1 MIGWI
6 KVYRKIQDHWLYE
19 NKRPKTKLEAW
30 IHILLTVNFKESKML
45 TRGVIYDCKRG
56 QSLFSLQTWAKE
68 FNWSVQSVR
77 TFFNQ
82 LEKDEMIHT
91 EGLQYTT
98 RLTVCNYESYQ
109 DESTDEQQTNNTP
122 LTDGQ
127 QTANKPLTT
136 IEERK
141 KEKNDK
147 ELILFDSF
155 RIKYPG
161 TKRGNE
167 TEFEN
172 FQKKHKDWKVVLP
185 NLEYK
190 LERIIALRVKKKQS
204 GEWIPEW
211 KNLQT
216 WINQRCWE
224 EEVEQPISLA

>member
-68 FNWSVQSVR
+68 FNWSMQSVR

-141 KEKNDK
+141 KEKNK
-147 ELILFDSF
+147 KSILFSECELFDFEVFKKSMSEYSKSKYHDADMNYYYETVKNWSLSNNNRKIDWLATTAGF
-155 RIKYPG
+155 MLRDISANKYKKIK
-161 TKRGNE
+161 
-167 TEFEN
+167 
-172 FQKKHKDWKVVLP
+172 
-185 NLEYK
+185 
-190 LERIIALRVKKKQS
+190 
-204 GEWIPEW
+204 
-211 KNLQT
+211 
-216 WINQRCWE
+216 
-224 EEVEQPISLA
+224 